1 MPMIEMGR
9 EFVCQTAAIK
19 GLSTVYTFNFKRCP
33 LTAGN
38 SRVMEVDGSDDVP

>member
-9 EFVCQTAAIK
+9 EFVCQTAEIK
-19 GLSTVYTFNFKRCP
+19 GLSIYTFKFKRCP